1 MDTHENRAEE
11 VLNIY
16 NESENKIKS
25 DAIISRALADKITTE
40 AIDEKVD
47 AQLNSIKV
55 QIHEINP
62 NFKDDKKYY
71 EIAKQTIQSS
81 MKRYE
86 DNLLTLSKPFD
97 EQIEKLILEKAEIE
111 TSIAGNILEESYLE
125 DTGENSEEGKIK
137 EVSKESKER
146 IKELDKKIK
155 VLNDQKDAAIRKAM
169 EEGNGAIQVDVKK
182 IKVFKKIKR
191 FFMVKLNSYKVIV
204 KDVINPFNE
213 RIDRFNVS

>member
-16 NESENKIKS
+16 NESENIIKS

-125 DTGENSEEGKIK
+125 DTGENSKEGKIK
-137 EVSKESKER
+137 EVSKESKEK

-155 VLNDQKDAAIRKAM
+155 ILNDQKDAAIRKAM

>member
-71 EIAKQTIQSS
+71 EIAKQTIQDS

-97 EQIEKLILEKAEIE
+97 NQIEKLILEKAEIE
-111 TSIAGNILEESYLE
+111 TSVAGDFLAENYLKENHENPEE
-125 DTGENSEEGKIK
+125 ENIK

-146 IKELDKKIK
+146 IKEIDKKIK
-155 VLNDQKDAAIRKAM
+155 DLNDQKDEAIRKAM
-169 EEGNGAIQVDVKK
+169 EEGNGAIQVNVKK

-213 RIDRFNVS
+213 RIDKFNVS

>member
-16 NESENKIKS
+16 NESENIIKS

-137 EVSKESKER
+137 EVSKESKEK
-146 IKELDKKIK
+146 IKELDEKIK

>member
-1 MDTHENRAEE
+1 LDTHENRAEE

-16 NESENKIKS
+16 NESENIIKS

-137 EVSKESKER
+137 EVSKESKEKIR
-146 IKELDKKIK
+146 ELDKKIK

>member
-71 EIAKQTIQSS
+71 EIAKQTIQDS

-97 EQIEKLILEKAEIE
+97 DQIEKLILEKAEIE
-111 TSIAGNILEESYLE
+111 TSIAGDFLAENYLKE
-125 DTGENSEEGKIK
+125 NHENSEEENKK
-137 EVSKESKER
+137 KVSKESKER
-146 IKELDKKIK
+146 IKEIDKKIK
-155 VLNDQKDAAIRKAM
+155 DLNDQKDEAIRKAM
-169 EEGNGAIQVDVKK
+169 EEGNGAIQVNVKK

-213 RIDRFNVS
+213 RIDKFNVS

>member
-1 MDTHENRAEE
+1 LDTHENRAEE

-16 NESENKIKS
+16 NESENIIKS

-71 EIAKQTIQSS
+71 EIAKQTIQNS

-137 EVSKESKER
+137 EVSKESKEK
-146 IKELDKKIK
+146 IKELDEKIK